1 MVIVFECNGS
11 KLHRNIF
18 MCHVFRIRQNT
29 TLQIC
34 LRLYIMCLIDTFLNC
49 CSVGTSCLIPWNA
62 MDCSKPG
69 FSAPHHLPEFA
80 QVHVYWISDA
90 IQPSHLLPSSSPS
103 AFNLSQQQGLFQ
115 WLSCLHLVAKILE
128 LQLQHQPFQ
137 RVKHLTYCYY
147 RVVVYLVGGN

>member
-69 FSAPHHLPEFA
+69 FSVPHHLPEFA
-80 QVHVYWISDA
+80 QVHVHCIGDA
-90 IQPSHLLPSSSPS
+90 IQPSHPLAFCLLYKNQLHYKNIKKFCLLSNEYSVSK
-103 AFNLSQQQGLFQ
+103 FFTLNLNC
-115 WLSCLHLVAKILE
+115 WPWI
-128 LQLQHQPFQ
+128 
-137 RVKHLTYCYY
+137 KHLEKKESLTKIT
-147 RVVVYLVGGN
+147 LKLIG